1 MLPSERVRLGWC
13 QNAEARDAHRIPCG
27 SDSARA
33 RSWCSTAAIALWPHE
48 AEALEI
54 LTEMAF
60 LVMDEDWILDRNT
73 SEHIVSEWNDA
84 PERTLEEVVEV
95 MQQVE
100 MEVGVGTGS
109 RASNRPVPVTALT

>member
-13 QNAEARDAHRIPCG
+13 QDAEARDAHGVPCDP
-27 SDSARA
+27 DSARA

-48 AEALEI
+48 VEALEI

-73 SEHIVSEWNDA
+73 SEHVVSEWNDA
-84 PERTLEEVVEV
+84 PKRTLEEVVAVIEDA
-95 MQQVE
+95 E
-100 MEVGVGTGS
+100 CEAGVRS
-109 RASNRPVPVTALT
+109 ATAQRSEPALAGV

>member
-13 QNAEARDAHRIPCG
+13 RDAEARDAHGVPC
-27 SDSARA
+27 DPDDACA

-48 AEALEI
+48 VEALEI

-73 SEHIVSEWNDA
+73 SEHVVSEWNDA
-84 PERTLEEVVEV
+84 PQRTLEEVVGV
-95 MQQVE
+95 ME
-100 MEVGVGTGS
+100 DAEREVGLRS
-109 RASNRPVPVTALT
+109 ASALHGEPALAGA